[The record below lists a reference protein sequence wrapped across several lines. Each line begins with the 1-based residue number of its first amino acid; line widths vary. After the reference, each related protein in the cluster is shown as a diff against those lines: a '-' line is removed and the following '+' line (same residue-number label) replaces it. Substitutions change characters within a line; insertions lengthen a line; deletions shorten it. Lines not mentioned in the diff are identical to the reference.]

1 MLTGLLVYRFPML
14 ISGVNT
20 MSKER
25 LSKVDLEGLKRVMR
39 NALLIS
45 GAVIILLGGLSTL
58 VHIPES
64 VHFALIMAVVF
75 AMLVAVIMLSWRY
88 DAGMQGEE
96 GRKDRRKGWIILVVV
111 AVILLA
117 TVLFFF
123 VGSKPAKVEVSA
135 DGITAKGGGYSATI
149 PVTDISEATV
159 LNDWPAISLRTNG
172 VGTEKVSIG
181 HFRLKSGEKCM
192 MFLCVDGGP
201 VLEVRTN
208 DGKLY
213 YFNCATEEETL
224 EMIEKVKQTIDARPV
239 TGNHDACSLYRH
251 GGQGSAIS
259 QTRRRHPSAWEIA
272 GRARNEGKEQGFVV
286 LGDASKTTMS

>member
-1 MLTGLLVYRFPML
+1 MYMFWTDLIMGVILMLTGLLVYRFPML

-58 VHIPES
+58 VHIPEG
-64 VHFALIMAVVF
+64 VHFALMMAVVF
-75 AMLVAVIMLSWRY
+75 GMVIAVLLLSRRY
-88 DAGMQGEE
+88 DAGMQGEAGKKE
-96 GRKDRRKGWIILVVV
+96 RRKNRIALIVV

-117 TVLFFF
+117 TVIFFF
-123 VGSKPAKVEVSA
+123 VGTKPAKVEVSA
-135 DGITAKGGGYSATI
+135 DGITAKGGGYSASI
-149 PVTDISEATV
+149 PVTDISETNV
-159 LNDWPAISLRTNG
+159 LTEWPAISLRTNG
-172 VGTEKVSIG
+172 VGTDKVCIG
-181 HFRLKSGEKCM
+181 HFRLKNDEKCM

-208 DGKLY
+208 DGQLY

-224 EMIEKVKQTIDARPV
+224 EMIEKVKEILDVKFQV
-239 TGNHDACSLYRH
+239 GVSTGSTTY
-251 GGQGSAIS
+251 AIS
-259 QTRRRHPSAWEIA
+259 ET
-272 GRARNEGKEQGFVV
+272 GRVPELVEGPE
-286 LGDASKTTMS
+286 SKMITL

>member
-1 MLTGLLVYRFPML
+1 MLTGWMVYKFPML

-25 LSKVDLEGLKRVMR
+25 LSKVDLDGLRRVVR

-45 GAVIILLGGLSTL
+45 GAVMLLLGGLSTL
-58 VHIPES
+58 VHIPEGI
-64 VHFALIMAVVF
+64 HFALMMAVIF
-75 AMLVAVIMLSWRY
+75 AMVIAVILLSRRY

-96 GRKDRRKGWIILVVV
+96 GRKERRKNRIVIILVAVV
-111 AVILLA
+111 LLA
-117 TVLFFF
+117 TVIFFF
-123 VGSKPAKVEVSA
+123 VGTKPATVEVSA

-159 LNDWPAISLRTNG
+159 LTDWPAISLRTNG
-172 VGTEKVSIG
+172 VGTDKVCIG
-181 HFRLKSGEKCM
+181 HFRLKNDEKCM

-208 DGKLY
+208 DGQLY

-224 EMIEKVKQTIDARPV
+224 EMINQVKIVIKP
-239 TGNHDACSLYRH
+239 
-251 GGQGSAIS
+251 
-259 QTRRRHPSAWEIA
+259 
-272 GRARNEGKEQGFVV
+272 
-286 LGDASKTTMS
+286 